1 MHAQQLVLDGLG
13 ETRPQLD
20 LELVRV
26 EPPVVLLLELRGVL
40 PLLHTL
46 LETIERADATKDA
59 LAQELDPHGKFRNE
73 WAAEMIFGEGA
84 EEEAAVAAAEE
95 TRRS

>member
-1 MHAQQLVLDGLG
+1 MEGLYG
-13 ETRPQLD
+13 DR
-20 LELVRV
+20 
-26 EPPVVLLLELRGVL
+26 LLQFR
-40 PLLHTL
+40 
-46 LETIERADATKDA
+46 A

-84 EEEAAVAAAEE
+84 EEEEAAAAEE